1 MDKAKDHHGM
11 VGSEFPKEKHS
22 SRPSSVMSNNSSK
35 THDVSILVHNVII
48 STTYNA
54 SQKHESTLL
63 HTYVPKDFLTV
74 LVQQN
79 VFEKT
84 LRELVANIFTL
95 FWHLLSPNWSM
106 IPAIVNE
113 IFLRKLFF
121 NTHCAS
127 NN

>member
-84 LRELVANIFTL
+84 LVEVSSPHLYASFGTFCAQISQL
-95 FWHLLSPNWSM
+95 FE
-106 IPAIVNE
+106 AQ
-113 IFLRKLFF
+113 
-121 NTHCAS
+121 
-127 NN
+127 